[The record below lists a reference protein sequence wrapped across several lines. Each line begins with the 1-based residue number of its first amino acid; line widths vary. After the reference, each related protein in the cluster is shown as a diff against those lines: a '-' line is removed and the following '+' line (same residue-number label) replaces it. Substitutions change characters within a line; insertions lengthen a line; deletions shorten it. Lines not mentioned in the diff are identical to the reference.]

1 MQVNQLHS
9 PTNTGPPSAS
19 NSESEKRA
27 PPQYTLYAARTIH
40 DIWREWE
47 EGIAG
52 GPALKDLEE
61 QWGHRWRPTA
71 AQKIAWCRRM
81 VLYTEL
87 QRLRASGRSA
97 DEAVAELE
105 ALRAGRSL
113 RKLQDQLRSQQKHQQ
128 SGGT

>member
-9 PTNTGPPSAS
+9 PTNTGSPSAS

-61 QWGHRWRPTA
+61 QWGHHWRPTA
-71 AQKIAWCRRM
+71 AQKVAWCRRM

-87 QRLRASGRSA
+87 QRLCATGCSA

-113 RKLQDQLRSQQKHQQ
+113 RKLHDLLVTQRKQWQLARS
-128 SGGT
+128 